1 MSTQEASD
9 EPQTCP
15 HCGQVLHDEPVVV
28 DHALRVALACI
39 QHGIATIADPFI
51 P

>member
-1 MSTQEASD
+1 MSPEKVSD

-15 HCGQVLHDEPVVV
+15 LCGQVLHDEPIIV
-28 DHALRVALACI
+28 DHALRVALACT
-39 QHGIATIADPFI
+39 QHGVASIAEPFT